1 MYSEEIKQVF
11 KTSHIKNTQQRH
23 MVYSLL
29 KNKEQPITAEEIYK
43 IISGKLETPIN
54 LSTVYRILEV
64 FTEKGLVL
72 KSQIQIKGKA
82 LYEIN
87 HREHR
92 HHLICVRCNNIT
104 PIKGCPLG
112 EYEQQL
118 EKQTGYKIIEHNL
131 EIKGICPECQKV

>member
-1 MYSEEIKQVF
+1 MYTEDVKQLF
-11 KTSHIKNTQQRH
+11 KSNNIKNTQQRH
-23 MVYSLL
+23 MVYSIL
-29 KNKEQPITAEEIYK
+29 KSKKQPITTEEIYK
-43 IISGKLETPIN
+43 IISGKLEKPIN

-64 FTEKGLVL
+64 FTEKELIL
-72 KSQIQIKGKA
+72 KSQIHINGKA

-92 HHLICVRCNNIT
+92 HHLICIKCNKII

-112 EYEQQL
+112 EYEQIL

-131 EIKGICPECQKV
+131 EIKGICPKCQKR